1 MKILVTGGAGYIGSH
16 TCKALALAGHEVRV
30 YDNLSTGF
38 RGLVKWGDLVEGD
51 ILDTERLKTCL
62 RAWQPDGI
70 IHFAAF
76 SQVGESVS
84 NPGRYIHNNVAG
96 TLSILESM
104 RETGVRN
111 IVVSS
116 TAAVYGIPERCP
128 ITEDMPAAPINPYG
142 ETKLFM
148 EWMLADFARAY
159 GLSWTALRYFN
170 AAGADPEGECGECH
184 MPETHLIPR
193 VLMAMTGELADFR
206 IMGDDYPTPDGTCI
220 RDYIHVTDL
229 AAAHVLA
236 VERLCRGE
244 AGQGIS
250 LNLGTGTGIS
260 VREILQAAEQVTG
273 QSLIYETGPR
283 RAGDPPV
290 LVADG
295 SSARKLLNWVVRRS
309 SVAEIIRDAWSWH
322 ISGRHLILNK

>member
-16 TCKALALAGHEVRV
+16 TCKALARAGHEVRV

-51 ILDTERLKTCL
+51 ILDTARLKACL
-62 RAWQPDGI
+62 REWQPDGI

-84 NPGRYIHNNVAG
+84 NPGKYIHNNVAG

-104 RETGVRN
+104 RDTGVRN

-148 EWMLADFARAY
+148 EWMLADFARSY

-193 VLMAMTGELADFR
+193 VLMTMTGELSDFR

-260 VREILQAAEQVTG
+260 VREILLAAEQVTG
-273 QSLIYETGPR
+273 RTLSCETGPR

-295 SSARKLLNWVVRRS
+295 SRARDILNWTVRCS

-322 ISGRHLILNK
+322 TSGRQLILNK